1 MQIKITRI
9 IAKSLVLIFVTL
21 FLSACA
27 SSVVVKGDIPSPLVN
42 KLPLTGSLV
51 YTDEFRNYT
60 YVESQ
65 KRRKGVVASFD
76 FKEAQVSMFDR
87 IFGALLN
94 LVDNDAPAKDLTIEP
109 EILDFQYSTPAE
121 TSTTQYEVWLK
132 YRLKILDGDNQNV
145 GDWVVKGYGK
155 TPTAMLQSTGS
166 AFNAAANVA
175 LRDVGAQLAIRFPS
189 QSSVQELVNAKADAQ
204 GASFIAQTDAEEL
217 ESAVSA
223 AAETV
228 ESSSEEIEEK
238 FNEAEASVEAAAENP
253 AEIPATADQQANPSE
268 DDQ

>member
-1 MQIKITRI
+1 
-9 IAKSLVLIFVTL
+9 
-21 FLSACA
+21 
-27 SSVVVKGDIPSPLVN
+27 
-42 KLPLTGSLV
+42 
-51 YTDEFRNYT
+51 
-60 YVESQ
+60 
-65 KRRKGVVASFD
+65 
-76 FKEAQVSMFDR
+76 
-87 IFGALLN
+87 
-94 LVDNDAPAKDLTIEP
+94 
-109 EILDFQYSTPAE
+109 
-121 TSTTQYEVWLK
+121 
-132 YRLKILDGDNQNV
+132 
-145 GDWVVKGYGK
+145 
-155 TPTAMLQSTGS
+155 
-166 AFNAAANVA
+166 